1 MSLSQGFDT
10 IHIVI
15 PLVLRTTWQA
25 NQQLEEQ
32 LSQARAADTS
42 PERCYSE
49 AMKANAVITAAAENY
64 DSIRQQEI
72 GREAEHK
79 MFYYQEVMECKQ
91 AFES

>member
-49 AMKANAVITAAAENY
+49 AMKANAVITAGPKTMTQSPTG
-64 DSIRQQEI
+64 DRQ
-72 GREAEHK
+72 GSKA
-79 MFYYQEVMECKQ
+79 
-91 AFES
+91 